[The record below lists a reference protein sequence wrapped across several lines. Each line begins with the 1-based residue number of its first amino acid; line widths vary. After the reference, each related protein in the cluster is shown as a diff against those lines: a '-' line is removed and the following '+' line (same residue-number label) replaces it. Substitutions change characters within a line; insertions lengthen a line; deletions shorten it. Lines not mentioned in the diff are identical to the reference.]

1 MFVALREIRAA
12 AGRFA
17 LIAGVV
23 ALMTLLVG
31 FVSGLAAGLGEKNV
45 SALLASNAEHVV
57 FAMPDDG
64 QRQSF
69 ADSAI
74 DEEVAQQ
81 WQTAAPG
88 AVTALGLAQVPLEHG
103 TAGSDST
110 PVTMFGT
117 DAALPTAGE
126 LPEGAI
132 ALDAE
137 TADKLGVAQG
147 EKIAAFGTE
156 LTVSSI
162 VPRTDHAHMPVAY
175 TTLDTL
181 HSVLDGA
188 RQPHAFAN
196 VLLVNQDAAP
206 AGFDTA
212 ALDAQSGTTT
222 TPILPALL
230 AIESFKS
237 ELGSLGLMVLML
249 MGASVLVV
257 GVFFLVWT
265 MQRRVDIAV
274 LKALGAPTAWVAR
287 DALAQAA
294 LVLAAGVIVGGIAVF
309 ALGSA
314 ASGSVPFLLTWWT
327 LGLPSLGMFIAGL
340 LGALVSLRQVTSA
353 DPLITLQNA

>member
-57 FAMPDDG
+57 FAMPDG
-64 QRQSF
+64 QRESF

-74 DEEVAQQ
+74 DEAVAQQ
-81 WQTAAPG
+81 WEAAAPG

-103 TAGSDST
+103 ATGSDST
-110 PVTMFGT
+110 PVTIFGA
-117 DAALPTAGE
+117 DVALPTAGE
-126 LPEGAI
+126 LPAGAI

-147 EKIAAFGTE
+147 EQIAAFGTE

-162 VPRTDHAHMPVAY
+162 VSRTDHAHMPVAY
-175 TTLDTL
+175 MTLDTL

-196 VLLVNQDAAP
+196 VLLIDQDALP

-212 ALDAQSGTTT
+212 ALDTHAGTTT

-265 MQRRVDIAV
+265 MQRRGDIAV

-314 ASGSVPFLLTWWT
+314 ASGSVPFLVSGWT

-340 LGALVSLRQVTSA
+340 LGALVSLRQVTNA
-353 DPLITLQNA
+353 DPLTALQNA